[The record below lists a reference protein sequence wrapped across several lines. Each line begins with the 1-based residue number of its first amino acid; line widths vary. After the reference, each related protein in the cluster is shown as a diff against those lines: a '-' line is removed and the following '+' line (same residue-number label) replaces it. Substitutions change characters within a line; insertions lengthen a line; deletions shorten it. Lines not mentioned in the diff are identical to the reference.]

1 MCFIAVVLQATP
13 QSLQALFTK
22 EGHIGLFYLFMAMF
36 NVAEGLRD
44 KFLLSPAFKL
54 KKKLSLSIYT
64 EIYSCVVMT
73 LQSAD
78 TGTAFYKW

>member
-54 KKKLSLSIYT
+54 KKN
-64 EIYSCVVMT
+64 
-73 LQSAD
+73 
-78 TGTAFYKW
+78 